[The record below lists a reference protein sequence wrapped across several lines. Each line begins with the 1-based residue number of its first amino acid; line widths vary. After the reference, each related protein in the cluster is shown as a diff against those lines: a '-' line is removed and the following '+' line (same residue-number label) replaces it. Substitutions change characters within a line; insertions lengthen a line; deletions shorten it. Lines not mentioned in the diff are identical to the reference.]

1 MLEILLF
8 FQILVHIDQKK
19 NGTNNNIRVL
29 YYTYSLSKYGSKY
42 QKYFHDKEKSKNPS
56 KALVDK

>member
-8 FQILVHIDQKK
+8 FQILAHIDQK
-19 NGTNNNIRVL
+19 NGTNNNRRVL